1 MAIRE
6 FELILPALEVL
17 AGGEFADAGASVRD
31 LIPNLRAA
39 LRPRGHDADAMP
51 RRRDDYFSQKVR
63 NLMCHRTLEKQ
74 GLATFVALEG
84 ERLGRLRITDKGRTL
99 LRLAHAS
106 ARAHGQLALPLHR

>member
-39 LRPRGHDADAMP
+39 LRPHGHDADAMP

-84 ERLGRLRITDKGRTL
+84 ERLGRLRITDKGRAL

-106 ARAHGQLALPLHR
+106 ARADGQLALPLHR